1 METFF
6 AVCLI
11 VLGIVG
17 IIGGATKNEEVMKL
31 MQSTSRLLRLFSEDS
46 LPTAVIVVSIIFIFI
61 GAVVLIH

>member
-31 MQSTSRLLRLFSEDS
+31 LQSTTRLLRLFSEDS